1 MFRGALCNPADD
13 SPLPAMFGVNPL
25 GVTFFSVGGREGRGG
40 REVGLGGVGE
50 SRRCSLRVGA
60 PRPPTETRSHSASS
74 SKQNRSRCFG
84 TD

>member
-25 GVTFFSVGGREGRGG
+25 GITFFSVGG

-60 PRPPTETRSHSASS
+60 PPTETRSHSASS

>member
-25 GVTFFSVGGREGRGG
+25 GVTFFSVGGRE
-40 REVGLGGVGE
+40 VGLGGEGE

-60 PRPPTETRSHSASS
+60 PPPLRPAATPRLPPNKIGHAVSAPI
-74 SKQNRSRCFG
+74 K
-84 TD
+84 

>member
-25 GVTFFSVGGREGRGG
+25 GVTFFSVGGREGRWG
-40 REVGLGGVGE
+40 RWG
-50 SRRCSLRVGA
+50 SGA
-60 PRPPTETRSHSASS
+60 WGSHGAAPCELEPPPSETRSHSVSS